1 MKEDISSTDD
11 INRDRERERQADR
24 QTDRQLGVDSSA
36 ETFDVIS
43 QQNWTVT

>member
-11 INRDRERERQADR
+11 INRRREGETDR
-24 QTDRQLGVDSSA
+24 QTDRQFSVDSSA

-43 QQNWTVT
+43 QHNWTVT